1 MGRLPINASVIGS
14 RSGAKAHA
22 DANTDSNRNALTQ
35 ASCAQASC
43 ARAVALPDTR
53 PYVHGSAS
61 RAGHCQG
68 LVNAEHVLF
77 ADVQPRD
84 ALAVQAGRR
93 LAQHHGH
100 ASLRGWRCAS
110 RWEMC
115 QPRQHSRS
123 TVRGLNVWRDVRS
136 HSSSPRPA
144 RGWCE
149 QSGSFCCA
157 QHGHSS
163 SAVRCLIGCPCF
175 PQVVKAEMRSAAQH
189 LDVGLPA
196 QLTRRTL
203 AMTDAGSGTSGAQH
217 CRRCS
222 ALA

>member
-1 MGRLPINASVIGS
+1 MRLRSPTLGRTCMAV
-14 RSGAKAHA
+14 RRARVTAKAWSMRNTCCSLTFNHA
-22 DANTDSNRNALTQ
+22 T
-35 ASCAQASC
+35 
-43 ARAVALPDTR
+43 
-53 PYVHGSAS
+53 
-61 RAGHCQG
+61 
-68 LVNAEHVLF
+68 
-77 ADVQPRD
+77 
-84 ALAVQAGRR
+84 LAVQAGRR

-110 RWEMC
+110 RWEVC

>member
-110 RWEMC
+110 RWEVC

-123 TVRGLNVWRDVRS
+123 TVRGLNVWRDVWRDVRS

-144 RGWCE
+144 HGWCE
-149 QSGSFCCA
+149 QSGSFC
-157 QHGHSS
+157 
-163 SAVRCLIGCPCF
+163 
-175 PQVVKAEMRSAAQH
+175 
-189 LDVGLPA
+189 
-196 QLTRRTL
+196 
-203 AMTDAGSGTSGAQH
+203 SGAQH
-217 CRRCS
+217 CRR
-222 ALA
+222 LA

>member
-84 ALAVQAGRR
+84 AGCTSWKATGATPC
-93 LAQHHGH
+93 
-100 ASLRGWRCAS
+100 LRGWRCAS
-110 RWEMC
+110 RWEVC

-123 TVRGLNVWRDVRS
+123 TVRGLNVWRDVWRDVRS

-144 RGWCE
+144 HGWCE
-149 QSGSFCCA
+149 QSGSFC
-157 QHGHSS
+157 
-163 SAVRCLIGCPCF
+163 
-175 PQVVKAEMRSAAQH
+175 
-189 LDVGLPA
+189 
-196 QLTRRTL
+196 
-203 AMTDAGSGTSGAQH
+203 SGAQH
-217 CRRCS
+217 CRR
-222 ALA
+222 LA